1 MAKKRG
7 NREGSIFQR
16 ADGRWCAVVSLGWR
30 NGRRHRKHF
39 YGETRADVR
48 EQLTAALRAH
58 QQGLPVDPERQ
69 TVAQFLDRWLTDC
82 CEPSVRPSTL
92 RSYRDTVRLHIAPVL
107 GKLPLAKLSPHD
119 VQTFIKAQ
127 LAAGLSP
134 RSVQYHHSVLSR
146 ALNRAVKWD
155 LVARNVAKLV
165 APPRV
170 PRHEINPFAPD
181 EARQFL
187 DAVAGDRDEAL
198 YTVAIALGLRR
209 GEALGLRWDDIDFDA
224 GTLRV
229 RHALQ
234 RAPTGLQLTEPKSD
248 RSRRTIATPALVARA
263 LRAHRARQLTRRLA
277 AGSRWQDTG
286 FVFTTSLGT
295 PMDER
300 AVHKRFKAVLAAAG
314 LRHQRFHDLRHACA
328 SLLLAQGVHPRGVM
342 EVLGHSQISLTMNT
356 YAHVMPTLLRDAAD
370 KMDAILSGR
379 K

>member
-1 MAKKRG
+1 MAKRG

-30 NGRRHRKHF
+30 SGRRHRKHF
-39 YGETRADVR
+39 YGETRAHVR

-58 QQGLPVDPERQ
+58 QQGLPIDPERQ
-69 TVAQFLDRWLTDC
+69 TVGQFLDRWLTDC

-107 GKLPLAKLSPHD
+107 GKWPLSKLSPQH
-119 VQTFIKAQ
+119 VQAFIKAQ
-127 LAAGLSP
+127 LATGLSR
-134 RSVQYHHSVLSR
+134 RSVQYHHRVLSQ
-146 ALNRAVKWD
+146 ALNRAIKWD

-170 PRHEINPFAPD
+170 PRHEIQPFSPD

-187 DAVAGDRDEAL
+187 DAIAGHRDEAL

-209 GEALGLRWDDIDFDA
+209 GEALGLRWDDIDLDA

-229 RHALQ
+229 RYALQ
-234 RAPTGLQLTEPKSD
+234 RLPGGLQLTEPKSD
-248 RSRRTIATPALVARA
+248 RSRRTIAMPALVAKA
-263 LRAHRARQLTRRLA
+263 LRSHRARQLAQRLA
-277 AGSRWQDTG
+277 AGPRWQDGG
-286 FVFTTSLGT
+286 FAFASGRGT
-295 PMDER
+295 PLDER
-300 AVHKRFKAVLAAAG
+300 AVHKRFKAVLSNAG
-314 LRHQRFHDLRHACA
+314 LRDQRFHDLRHACA
-328 SLLLAQGVHPRGVM
+328 SLLLAQGVHARGVM

-356 YAHVMPTLLRDAAD
+356 YAHVMPTMLRDAAD
-370 KMDAILSGR
+370 KMDAILSGE

>member
-30 NGRRHRKHF
+30 NGHRHRKHF

-69 TVAQFLDRWLTDC
+69 TVGQFLNRWLTDC

-107 GKLPLAKLSPHD
+107 GKLPLAKLSPQH
-119 VQTFIKAQ
+119 VQAFIKSQ
-127 LAAGLSP
+127 LAVGLSP

-155 LVARNVAKLV
+155 LVTRNVAKLV

-170 PRHEINPFAPD
+170 PRHDIKPFSPE
-181 EARQFL
+181 EARRFL
-187 DAVAGDRDEAL
+187 DAITGDREEAL

-209 GEALGLRWDDIDFDA
+209 GEALGLRWDDVDFDA
-224 GTLRV
+224 NTVSV

-234 RAPTGLQLTEPKSD
+234 RVTGGLQLAEPKSD
-248 RSRRTIATPALVARA
+248 RARRTIAMPGLVAKA
-263 LRAHRARQLTRRLA
+263 LRTHRARQLTTRLA
-277 AGSRWQDTG
+277 AGSRWQDSG
-286 FVFTTSLGT
+286 FVFTTSIGT

-300 AVHKRFKAVLAAAG
+300 RVHARFKAALARAG
-314 LRHQRFHDLRHACA
+314 LRAQRFHDLRHACA

-356 YAHVMPTLLRDAAD
+356 YSHVMPALLRDAAD